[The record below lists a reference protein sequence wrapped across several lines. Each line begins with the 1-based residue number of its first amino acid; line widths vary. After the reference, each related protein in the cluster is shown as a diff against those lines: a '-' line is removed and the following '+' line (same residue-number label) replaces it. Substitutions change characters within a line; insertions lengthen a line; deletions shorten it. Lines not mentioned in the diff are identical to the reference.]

1 MAVEIKR
8 LFGRANRTGKE
19 LLTRVGADVGARD
32 GPATDAAQGTHRA
45 TPFRGIGAICGC
57 LCTGVRWRA
66 RRCLPLPALRFA
78 ESLNGG
84 TCCDGWMKDAL
95 LEKMAGEITL
105 SAQPGPTIRKWREA
119 FEVSQSELAGQLAV
133 NPSVVSDYESG
144 RRKSPGIGTVR
155 RIVEALVGLDEHRGG
170 HVLARY
176 HSLLNPTEGILAIG
190 EYRRS
195 VPGQEF
201 LDRIDARA
209 LVLGN
214 LADKSVQ
221 GYTLIDSLKAIAS
234 LNATDYVRVYGWNTQ
249 RALVFTGI
257 KYGRSPMIA
266 IRVHPMK
273 PSVVVYHRPEDVD
286 KLAYRLA
293 EYEQIPLLTTD
304 LELPELQA
312 RLHGLAG

>member
-1 MAVEIKR
+1 M
-8 LFGRANRTGKE
+8 KE
-19 LLTRVGADVGARD
+19 
-32 GPATDAAQGTHRA
+32 
-45 TPFRGIGAICGC
+45 
-57 LCTGVRWRA
+57 
-66 RRCLPLPALRFA
+66 
-78 ESLNGG
+78 
-84 TCCDGWMKDAL
+84 AL

-105 SAQPGPTIRKWREA
+105 SAAPGPTIRKWRES
-119 FEVSQSELAGQLAV
+119 FELSQSELAARLDV

-155 RIVEALVGLDEHRGG
+155 RIVEALVDLDAQRGG

-195 VPGQEF
+195 VPGPEF
-201 LDRIDARA
+201 LERIEGRA
-209 LVLGN
+209 LVMAN
-214 LADKSVQ
+214 LAQRSVQ

-249 RALVFTGI
+249 RALCFTGI

-273 PSVVVYHRPEDVD
+273 PSLVVYHRPEDVD

-304 LELPELQA
+304 LDLDELEA
-312 RLHGLAG
+312 RLASLVG